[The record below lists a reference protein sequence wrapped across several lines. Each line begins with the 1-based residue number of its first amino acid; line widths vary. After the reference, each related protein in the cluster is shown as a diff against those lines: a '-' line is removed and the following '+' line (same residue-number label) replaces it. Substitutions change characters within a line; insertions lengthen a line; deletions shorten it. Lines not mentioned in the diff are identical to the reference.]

1 VPITKL
7 NPKLWAIA
15 LQVAVLLLVISLLW
29 GAGRNL
35 SQNLTQLGL
44 QLDFDFLGQQASF
57 NIREAPIPYQ
67 PTDPYRQAILVGL
80 LNTLRAA
87 IACIAI
93 STVLATVIGI
103 ARLANNWLIRQLA
116 TLYIEVL
123 RNTPLLSQLVFWYT
137 AVFLSLPSQPHETLW
152 GMALISQ
159 SGIIIPALNAN
170 LSAEFCALVI
180 GLSLFSAT
188 FIAEIW
194 RGSILSVNRGQ
205 IEAGK
210 ALGLSG
216 WQNLA
221 LIILPQALRAMLP
234 PLTSQYLNILKNSSL
249 AIATGFEDLYAISS
263 EILNQTGRPVNVIL
277 LVMLIYLVLDLAIA
291 LGMNWLN
298 HRLRIVQR

>member
-1 VPITKL
+1 MPNTRL

-15 LQVAVLLLVISLLW
+15 LQIVVLLLVILLFW
-29 GAGRNL
+29 GAVANLRQNL
-35 SQNLTQLGL
+35 SQLGL
-44 QLDFDFLGQQASF
+44 RLDFDFLGQQASF

-87 IACIAI
+87 SSCILI
-93 STVLATVIGI
+93 STILGTVIGI
-103 ARLANNWLIRQLA
+103 ARLAHNWLIRLLA
-116 TLYIEVL
+116 TLYLEVL

-137 AVFLSLPSQPHETLW
+137 AVFLSLPPQPAETLW
-152 GMALISQ
+152 GMVRISQ
-159 SGIIIPALNAN
+159 SGIVISALNTS
-170 LSAEFCALVI
+170 LSAEFCALVM

-188 FIAEIW
+188 FIAEIL
-194 RGSILSVNRGQ
+194 RGAILSVSRGQ
-205 IEAGK
+205 IEAGQ
-210 ALGLSG
+210 ALGLAG

-249 AIATGFEDLYAISS
+249 AIATGFEDLYGISA

-277 LVMLIYLVLDLAIA
+277 LVMLIYLGLDLAIA
-291 LGMNWLN
+291 LVMNWLN